1 MPLNKVPFM
10 NSSRVGGDLIE
21 LIREYRVVSI
31 LGEGGMGVVYLA
43 QDAELGRNVAIK
55 VLSDQLTQDAQFV
68 DRFRNEARLQSSL
81 MHRNIVSLYSFFS
94 DAGRYCMVM
103 EYAEG
108 ETLKSVVE
116 REGPMSVERAR
127 NIFLEVLDGVGY
139 AHEKG
144 IVHRDL
150 KPSNIMIGAGDRVK
164 IMDFGIAKMLGNHGM
179 TKTGTKVGTL
189 YYMSPEQV
197 RASKDVDHR
206 TDVYSLGVTL
216 FEMLTGKLPFNVDT
230 ESDFKVMKEIV
241 SGEFTDVRTY
251 RPEVP
256 EAMATAIR
264 RATVKDRNAR
274 VESVD
279 EFRQLLGVERARP
292 PVRSRREK
300 TEIEQPSP
308 AVPTRVVVPVPAS
321 RRGVWIGVGIGLV
334 VLVVALVLWIP
345 SMRERHAWDEAL
357 RQNSRFSLQQYLQ
370 SYPSGTHAAE
380 VTTRLDD
387 MAWSDAIR
395 DGGKVAMNNY
405 VGSYPGGHHF
415 NEAQRRLESI
425 RQQEIAASEAARLQE
440 QMQGTNATGAAGGGS
455 PNGSFFGV
463 IQSSSPAEQEVR
475 SVLDRW
481 MNACRG
487 CDLEEVVSC
496 YNEEVEYATRSVSK
510 SELRSEKEHFFNRF
524 GTCERN
530 SADNV
535 DLTLD
540 TPTRATVTFDNT
552 VAYVNSSS
560 GERYNTTV
568 RKELKLNKVWGNW
581 KIASERD
588 IQ

>member
-1 MPLNKVPFM
+1 
-10 NSSRVGGDLIE
+10 
-21 LIREYRVVSI
+21 
-31 LGEGGMGVVYLA
+31 MGVVYLA

-334 VLVVALVLWIP
+334 VLAVALVLWIP

-395 DGGKVAMNNY
+395 LNVASGYREYINTYPSGRHRGDGIAALNFAMRAEAKREEQARKTAEVAARAVEEAKNAASSPGSNLISQEEASRFLDAVQSAFNQKDIEVLISFYGSEVNY
-405 VGSYPGGHHF
+405 FSKGVVSTDFVRKDRGNYMRSYDRISFAVDGPVDIRPEG
-415 NEAQRRLESI
+415 NASRLEYTVRYS
-425 RQQEIAASEAARLQE
+425 
-440 QMQGTNATGAAGGGS
+440 
-455 PNGSFFGV
+455 V
-463 IQSSSPAEQEVR
+463 HSPARAITIWGTARTTLLVQRAERGIEIVGENQTM
-475 SVLDRW
+475 LDR
-481 MNACRG
+481 
-487 CDLEEVVSC
+487 
-496 YNEEVEYATRSVSK
+496 
-510 SELRSEKEHFFNRF
+510 
-524 GTCERN
+524 
-530 SADNV
+530 
-535 DLTLD
+535 
-540 TPTRATVTFDNT
+540 
-552 VAYVNSSS
+552 
-560 GERYNTTV
+560 NTT
-568 RKELKLNKVWGNW
+568 
-581 KIASERD
+581 RD
-588 IQ
+588 